1 MTDAMDTHKRDG
13 SLVRKKQEQWARERA
28 EGSKGVWFP
37 FGSPGGGTPNRKFE
51 AIDYSV
57 PPKTP
62 QVSLS
67 QGSSSAYGN
76 NDATLPRSTSQ
87 SQPDVG
93 GKVTIVDEKHY
104 QTECVHR
111 PTALPSQLLPS
122 HQHPPLHSPTT
133 TCAFPVPA
141 SAFHIASAPMT
152 VPWGYLQPFPISVI
166 PPGTVPI
173 PIQDPSMSVAEGK
186 PKHHVSAAEQLAQM
200 NPTNFCWASMAPNPV
215 PMAIPIPAPVT
226 INGAPVDPCQ
236 EPCDSPTFTPPE
248 RSHEVYDS
256 SVLTSHDSIPVTTN
270 SNMSK
275 HERDQRRSVVDY
287 DEQIAE
293 KKRIEAEEAERDRCE
308 EEKIMREREAQIRR
322 EEEEQRKHLETEY
335 LREQEKE
342 RVRKVLEEALERA
355 KHEAEITR
363 KAKVYK
369 HVLEGADKTPGLE
382 RRILGVDPETGDRIL
397 QEINQLERHKKL
409 DREAIDKMS
418 PKLNG
423 TGQREKSPNQSRF
436 KLNTSARPRSRQTMS
451 EAEMMSM
458 AGNNGGKT
466 PPRKKQIASAHQFVL
481 ADDHLTRRANEFS
494 GIHQTPS
501 PNNARTPFRRT
512 DVGRMSVRVTRK
524 EKENATVEKFRE
536 SSAQTANGSP
546 DITVNWLVRDH
557 RTQPSKIPTGT
568 IPPSR
573 TAVCGGRSSSL
584 LHRPLKSVNHQPTVE
599 SKAARLIKGLP
610 QDTPTSHRP
619 ISSED
624 FCDNPLFSPI
634 VTRHRRPNR
643 MRGTTN
649 SPAIT
654 YSFCCRQP

>member
-1 MTDAMDTHKRDG
+1 
-13 SLVRKKQEQWARERA
+13 
-28 EGSKGVWFP
+28 
-37 FGSPGGGTPNRKFE
+37 
-51 AIDYSV
+51 
-57 PPKTP
+57 
-62 QVSLS
+62 
-67 QGSSSAYGN
+67 GSSSAYGN

-104 QTECVHR
+104 
-111 PTALPSQLLPS
+111 
-122 HQHPPLHSPTT
+122 
-133 TCAFPVPA
+133 
-141 SAFHIASAPMT
+141 APMT

-275 HERDQRRSVVDY
+275 HERDQR
-287 DEQIAE
+287 
-293 KKRIEAEEAERDRCE
+293 RIEAEEAERDRCE

-466 PPRKKQIASAHQFVL
+466 PPRRKQIASAHQFVL

-494 GIHQTPS
+494 GYQKASCFVENQLVNSCYLKKEFLQFPGKL
-501 PNNARTPFRRT
+501 R
-512 DVGRMSVRVTRK
+512 VRV
-524 EKENATVEKFRE
+524 A
-536 SSAQTANGSP
+536 P
-546 DITVNWLVRDH
+546 W
-557 RTQPSKIPTGT
+557 
-568 IPPSR
+568 
-573 TAVCGGRSSSL
+573 
-584 LHRPLKSVNHQPTVE
+584 
-599 SKAARLIKGLP
+599 
-610 QDTPTSHRP
+610 
-619 ISSED
+619 
-624 FCDNPLFSPI
+624 
-634 VTRHRRPNR
+634 
-643 MRGTTN
+643 
-649 SPAIT
+649 
-654 YSFCCRQP
+654 